1 MAIPKGLLSLL
12 DDNNGVIL
20 TEQANRVG
28 ISNERLRLLVKAGE
42 LEHVTYGVYSLPEEL
57 VDIMYIKQL
66 RRPRIIYSHETALYL
81 HDLTDRDPIRY
92 SVTVP
97 SGYNVSRLREDG
109 FNVFTIKQDAYDLG
123 TIRMKTMFGNE
134 VVVYDLERTICDCL
148 RSRNQMD
155 IAILSDALKRYVRR
169 KDRNIQKLMRFAETF
184 QVDRLLRKYLEV
196 LL

>member
-1 MAIPKGLLSLL
+1 VFVWRYRK
-12 DDNNGVIL
+12 DFF
-20 TEQANRVG
+20 
-28 ISNERLRLLVKAGE
+28 SNERLRLLVKAGE

-184 QVDRLLRKYLEV
+184 QVDRLLRNYLEV

>member
-12 DDNNGVIL
+12 DENNGVIL

-184 QVDRLLRKYLEV
+184 QVDRLLRNYLEV

>member
-1 MAIPKGLLSLL
+1 MAIPKELLSLL
-12 DDNNGVIL
+12 EENNGVIL
-20 TEQANRVG
+20 TEQANSIG

-42 LEHVTYGVYSLPEEL
+42 LEHVSYGVYSLPDEL
-57 VDIMYIKQL
+57 VDDMYIKQL

-81 HDLTDRDPIRY
+81 HDLTDRDPIQY

-97 SGYNVSRLREDG
+97 SGYNISRLREDG
-109 FNVFTIKQDAYDLG
+109 FNVFTIKQNKYETG
-123 TIRMKTMFGNE
+123 TTKMKTVFGNE

-155 IAILSDALKRYVRR
+155 IAILSDAVKRYVRR
-169 KDRNIQKLMRFAETF
+169 KDRNIPKLMRLAESF
-184 QVDRLLRKYLEV
+184 RVSKLLRNYLEV

>member
-12 DDNNGVIL
+12 DETNGVIL

-184 QVDRLLRKYLEV
+184 QVDRLLRNYLEV